1 MQLWES
7 IIIALRALTINK
19 LRTILTMLGIIIGVA
34 AVIALVSI
42 GNGVRQRMNSMVT
55 SMGTNLLTV
64 SSGQG
69 MGGPGGGGPGG
80 PPPGEEDDSQSD
92 LKEKAAEPLT
102 MRDIEALSDPSQVS
116 HLVAVAPTYGVGS
129 QSVIRDQAEAKS
141 VSITGVSADYESVRN
156 VTLERGRFINESDV
170 EQRARVAVIGSEVA
184 EKLFATNESPVGE
197 TIRIS
202 GMTFEV
208 VGVLPASGE
217 GGFGNPDNTVLVP
230 LSTAQTRLGHAGA
243 FRGSLKVS
251 NAYIQVDSEN
261 NMDAAE
267 AEVTAVLRER
277 HRLGDE
283 YKNDF
288 RISNQA
294 QMLEFGNTMATTLT
308 AFLGSI
314 AGVSLLVGGIGVMNI
329 MLVSVTERTR
339 EIGIRKAVGAR
350 RRDIMLQFLVEAMVL
365 SLIGGFMGIALG
377 YGIARLLP
385 VLISELRSTVV
396 TMNSILLATGF
407 SAAIGLF
414 FGVYPATRAA
424 RLRPIEALRYE

>member
-7 IIIALRALTINK
+7 ITIAMRALTVNK

-34 AVIALVSI
+34 AVIALIAI
-42 GNGVRQRMNSMVT
+42 GNGVRQDMTERFS
-55 SMGTNLLTV
+55 SLGTNLLTI

-69 MGGPGGGGPGG
+69 RRFG
-80 PPPGEEDDSQSD
+80 PPGAPGQDEQSDAQAD

-102 MRDIEALSDPSQVS
+102 MRDVEALSDSGQVS
-116 HLVAVAPTYGVGS
+116 HVAGVAPTYNVNLSGGV
-129 QSVIRDQAEAKS
+129 VHDQETADD
-141 VSITGVSADYESVRN
+141 VDVTGVTPEFESVRN
-156 VTLERGRFINESDV
+156 MTPAKGQFISQENVD
-170 EQRARVAVIGSEVA
+170 QRARVAILGYEVA
-184 EKLFATNESPVGE
+184 DKLFANADSPLGE
-197 TIRIS
+197 MVRINGIS
-202 GMTFEV
+202 FEV
-208 VGVLPASGE
+208 VGVLPESGQ
-217 GGFGNPDNTVLVP
+217 GGFGNPDNTILIP
-230 LSTAQTRLGHAGA
+230 LTTAQTRLDSAGA

-251 NAYIQVDSEN
+251 SIYVQVDNQN
-261 NMDAAE
+261 NMDAVSNQ
-267 AEVTAVLRER
+267 VTAVLRQN

-288 RISNQA
+288 NIQNQA
-294 QMLEFGNTMATTLT
+294 QLLEFGNTMATTLT

-339 EIGIRKAVGAR
+339 EIGIRKAVGAK
-350 RRDIMLQFLVEAMVL
+350 RRDILLQFLIEAMVL
-365 SLIGGFMGIALG
+365 SLIGGFMGIGVG
-377 YGIARLLP
+377 YGISRVLP
-385 VLISELRSTVV
+385 LLISALSSTVV
-396 TMNSILLATGF
+396 TVDSILLATGF

>member
-7 IIIALRALTINK
+7 ILIALRALTVNK

-42 GNGVRQRMNSMVT
+42 GNGVRQDMNERLGSL
-55 SMGTNLLTV
+55 GTNLLTI

-69 MGGPGGGGPGG
+69 MGGLGG
-80 PPPGEEDDSQSD
+80 PPPGPLGSEEDDSQAD

-102 MRDIEALSDPSQVS
+102 MKDVEALSDPVQVS
-116 HLVAVAPTYGVGS
+116 HVVAVAPTYGVNGA
-129 QSVIRDQAEAKS
+129 SVVRDQAEAEN
-141 VSITGVSADYESVRN
+141 VSITGVSAEYESVRDMTPE
-156 VTLERGRFINESDV
+156 VGRFISQAEVD
-170 EQRARVAVIGSEVA
+170 QRARVAVLGYEVA
-184 EKLFATNESPVGE
+184 EKLFDSNGSAIGQTA
-197 TIRIS
+197 RIN
-202 GMTFEV
+202 GVNFEV
-208 VGVLPASGE
+208 IGILPESGE
-217 GGFGNPDNTVLVP
+217 GGFGNPDNTALIP
-230 LSTAQTRLGHAGA
+230 LTTAQTRLGKAGA

-251 NAYIQVDSEN
+251 TIYIEVDSQD
-261 NMDAAE
+261 NMDAA
-267 AEVTAVLRER
+267 AEQVTAVLRER

-288 RISNQA
+288 RITNQA
-294 QMLEFGNTMATTLT
+294 QLLEFSNTMATTLT

-350 RRDIMLQFLVEAMVL
+350 RRDILLQFLVEAMVL
-365 SLIGGFMGIALG
+365 SLLGGLMGIGLG
-377 YGIARLLP
+377 YGISQTLP
-385 VLISELRSTVV
+385 LVVSALRSTLV
-396 TMNSILLATGF
+396 TPGSILLATGF

>member
-1 MQLWES
+1 MMQLQES
-7 IIIALRALTINK
+7 ILIALRALTINK

-42 GNGVRQRMNSMVT
+42 GNGVRQDMNERLGSL
-55 SMGTNLLTV
+55 GTNLLTI

-69 MGGPGGGGPGG
+69 MGGPGG
-80 PPPGEEDDSQSD
+80 PPGSEEDTSQAN

-102 MRDIEALSDPSQVS
+102 MKDVEALSDPAQVA
-116 HLVAVAPTYGVGS
+116 HVVAVAPTY
-129 QSVIRDQAEAKS
+129 SVNSVRTVLRDQIEADD
-141 VSITGVSADYESVRN
+141 VSITGVSADYEGVRDMTP
-156 VTLERGRFINESDV
+156 TLGRFINQEEV
-170 EQRARVAVIGSEVA
+170 EQGARVAVIGVEVA
-184 EKLFATNESPVGE
+184 DKLFESNESPLGE
-197 TIRIS
+197 NIRIN
-202 GMTFEV
+202 GITFEV
-208 VGVLPASGE
+208 IGVLPESGE
-217 GGFGNPDNTVLVP
+217 GGFGNPDNTVLIP
-230 LSTAQTRLGHAGA
+230 LTTAQTRLDKAGA

-251 NAYIQVDSEN
+251 TIYIEVDSQN
-261 NMDAAE
+261 NMDAA
-267 AEVTAVLRER
+267 AAQVTVVLRER

-288 RISNQA
+288 RITNQA
-294 QMLEFGNTMATTLT
+294 QLLEFSNTMASTLT

-339 EIGIRKAVGAR
+339 EIGIRKAVGAK
-350 RRDIMLQFLVEAMVL
+350 RRDILLQFLVEAIIL
-365 SLIGGFMGIALG
+365 SLIGGFMGIGVG
-377 YGIARLLP
+377 YGISQVLP
-385 VLISELRSTVV
+385 MLTTALSSTIV
-396 TMNSILLATGF
+396 TADSILLATGF